1 MKDGNV
7 EHETVIWLGDYDLS
21 KHREFSV
28 EVPPTA
34 DVYVSP
40 PTGEFFV
47 VETSTKL
54 PNLCY
59 ADKRGIR
66 CSYNLTK
73 NDLREL
79 VFRIDEIKKALDL
92 LFQDKDLARQFNTYI
107 DRIIVTPPGSLGD
120 AAMKVRFHSNTC
132 DIFVDENTLV
142 GEDPEKV
149 ASYFA
154 HEFAHCKEH
163 VVRRYKKLPPAKGR
177 WVKTPEGLV
186 PEGHEVRASKF
197 EHRTLKRIATAFR
210 PEKDLFPLNL

>member
-1 MKDGNV
+1 M
-7 EHETVIWLGDYDLS
+7 GDYDL
-21 KHREFSV
+21 KKLKELSV

-40 PTGEFFV
+40 QTGEFFV
-47 VETSTKL
+47 VDTSTKL

-59 ADKRGIR
+59 ADKNGIR
-66 CSYNLTK
+66 CSYNLTRR
-73 NDLREL
+73 DFSEL
-79 VFRIDEIKKALDL
+79 AFRIDDVRRALNL

-107 DRIIVTPPGSLGD
+107 DRIILTPPGSLGD
-120 AAMKVRFHSNTC
+120 AAMKVRFHNNTC
-132 DIFVDENTLV
+132 DIFVDENTLI

-197 EHRTLKRIATAFR
+197 EHRTLKRIVTAFR
-210 PEKDLFPLNL
+210 PEQNPFPLNL